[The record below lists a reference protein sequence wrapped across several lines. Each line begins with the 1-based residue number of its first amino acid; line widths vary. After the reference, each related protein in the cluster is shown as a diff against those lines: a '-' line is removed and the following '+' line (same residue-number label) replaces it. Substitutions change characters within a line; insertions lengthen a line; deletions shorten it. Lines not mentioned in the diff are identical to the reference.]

1 MGYRMETFLYGQ
13 TRYLD
18 NPSWQEVETALK
30 TLWDYRLAEPEDDYA
45 FVILSAEPAV
55 HNCQYVQT
63 AQNYGEAEMS
73 LEARFQHKGHF
84 KHYHLDTD
92 FKQVSKA
99 FSAFLKG
106 KRIFTLGWQ
115 DWTDQMR

>member
-1 MGYRMETFLYGQ
+1 MSYRMETYLHNQ

-18 NPSWQEVETALK
+18 DPSWQEVEAALK
-30 TLWDYRLAEPEDDYA
+30 TLWDYRLAAPADDYG

-55 HNCQYVQT
+55 HSCQYVQT
-63 AQNYGEAEMS
+63 AQDYGKAQMS
-73 LEARFQHKGHF
+73 LEARFQRDNGF

-92 FKQVSKA
+92 FSQVSKA

-115 DWTDQMR
+115 DWTEQMK